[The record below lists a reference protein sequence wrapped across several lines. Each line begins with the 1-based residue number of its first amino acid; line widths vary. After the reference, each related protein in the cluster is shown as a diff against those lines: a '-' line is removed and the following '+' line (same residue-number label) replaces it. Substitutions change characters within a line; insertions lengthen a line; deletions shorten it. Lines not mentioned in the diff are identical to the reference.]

1 MAIFEEVPLIDS
13 LKLPPR
19 DDFDS
24 RVYEVGGEYAAVS
37 REDCEHFLLLLREYG
52 IASYA
57 ARELGRSEVC
67 FQVLRSQNR
76 DFAAAWDWAEREAS
90 DRLELEARKRAV
102 QGIQK
107 PIWYKGDEVGSETV
121 YSDSL
126 LNTLL
131 KAKHRDF
138 KQVDEE
144 SDRRDAPVQQIVINT
159 IPSGTRFDAPAAPE
173 E

>member
-24 RVYEVGGEYAAVS
+24 KQFEVAGEYTAVS
-37 REDCEHFLLLLREYG
+37 RADCEQFLMLLREYG
-52 IASYA
+52 IPSYA

-76 DFAAAWDWAEREAS
+76 DFAAAWDWAEREAA
-90 DRLELEARKRAV
+90 DRLELEARRRAV
-102 QGIQK
+102 QGIEK

-144 SDRRDAPVQQIVINT
+144 NDRRDAPVQQIVINA
-159 IPSGTRFDAPAAPE
+159 IPSGTHYDKPAGTE